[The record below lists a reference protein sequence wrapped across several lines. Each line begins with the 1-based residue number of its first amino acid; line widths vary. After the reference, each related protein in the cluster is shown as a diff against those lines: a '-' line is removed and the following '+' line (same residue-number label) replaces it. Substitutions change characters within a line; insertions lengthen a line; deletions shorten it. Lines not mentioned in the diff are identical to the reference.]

1 MTTILTLTVLVL
13 LLTLLL
19 GLVQVIRTRSPAG
32 RMLAAQFLG
41 TTTVAMLL
49 LLSVV
54 LSMPALLDVA
64 LVFAMLAAVT
74 LICFV
79 AISGRAAS

>member
-1 MTTILTLTVLVL
+1 MTPILTVTVLVL
-13 LLTLLL
+13 LVTLLL
-19 GLVQVIRTRSPAG
+19 GLVQVIRSRDAAG

-41 TTTVAMLL
+41 TTTVAILL

-79 AISGRAAS
+79 AISGRAES